1 MSTPPRTDDGRPHEE
16 TLAAKLRALLKVCH
30 DAEQGYRVAA
40 SSPCPPERRALFVRY
55 ADQRAECVAEL
66 RAELSRLVAAG
77 EAPGSSPEP
86 LGPRPTLAGDEHAAI
101 ACCARL
107 EGDAIKA
114 YEDALGDLLPMQ
126 VEPILRRQYEAVK
139 EAYDAMSHLRGDR
152 SPTSRPPA

>member
-1 MSTPPRTDDGRPHEE
+1 MSIPPTTDDDRPHEE
-16 TLAAKLRALLKVCH
+16 ALAAKLRALIKVCY

-40 SSPCPPERRALFVRY
+40 SAPCAPERRALFERY
-55 ADQRAECVAEL
+55 AEQRAECVAEL
-66 RAELSRLVAAG
+66 RAELARLPAAG
-77 EAPGSSPEP
+77 EAPASSPEP
-86 LGPRPTLAGDEHAAI
+86 QGPRHTLAGDEHAAV

-114 YEDALGDLLPMQ
+114 YEDVLGDRLPPH

-139 EAYDAMSHLRGDR
+139 GAYDAMSHLRGDR

>member
-1 MSTPPRTDDGRPHEE
+1 MSIPPTTDDRPHEE
-16 TLAAKLRALLKVCH
+16 ALATKLRTLLKVGH

-55 ADQRAECVAEL
+55 ADQRAEFVAEL
-66 RAELSRLVAAG
+66 RAEIARLVASG
-77 EAPGSSPEP
+77 EAPASTPEP
-86 LGPRPTLAGDEHAAI
+86 PGPRPTLAGDEHAAI

-114 YEDALGDLLPMQ
+114 YEDVLGDRLSPH